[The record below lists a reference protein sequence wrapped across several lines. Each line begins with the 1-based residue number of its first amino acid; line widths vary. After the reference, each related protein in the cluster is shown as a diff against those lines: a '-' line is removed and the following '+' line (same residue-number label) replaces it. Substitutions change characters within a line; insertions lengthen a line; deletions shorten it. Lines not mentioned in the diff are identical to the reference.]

1 MIVQARKEYI
11 VVTEKNVPMKT
22 RDGITLFADVV
33 RPDMVGR
40 FPVLLSR
47 TPYGKRG
54 FFYEAWTSRMEEWER
69 ISVPATECAR
79 IPKEFLEEERRVL
92 GDWWFQQEYM
102 CEFVDTDEGRLF
114 DRVLV
119 TAALSYEIEPRCSS
133 RVLA

>member
-1 MIVQARKEYI
+1 MTPEADMIVQARKEYT

-54 FFYEAWTSRMEEWER
+54 MDDPNGPHGCRGPMDAS
-69 ISVPATECAR
+69 AR
-79 IPKEFLEEERRVL
+79 QVSLIL
-92 GDWWFQQEYM
+92 D
-102 CEFVDTDEGRLF
+102 
-114 DRVLV
+114 
-119 TAALSYEIEPRCSS
+119 
-133 RVLA
+133 